1 VIVLVKKKEMQFIN
15 VLDAVD
21 YPVHGVLQL
30 PISPAQIE
38 ALLDMA

>member
-1 VIVLVKKKEMQFIN
+1 
-15 VLDAVD
+15 VD

-30 PISPAQIE
+30 PTSPTQIE